1 MRPLQ
6 KVTPWLLALLA
17 LGLTRPALAQPPVA
31 GAATTDWN
39 NATVPG
45 TAATNNWTSAGN
57 WTAGI
62 PDVSVQDFAVVNNG
76 GVAYVDS
83 IVSTQAGGVS
93 LGTNAGQSGTL
104 DVLSGGSLTVVDD
117 GPTFPAD
124 GSVRIGQAGTGNLF
138 VRPGGSLDS
147 ASITLGAAST
157 TSTLTLGGT
166 TPGTATVTTGL
177 ATLGRTTRVIG
188 SNVNFSASGGIAFQS
203 TSVFIP
209 EITGGTHSA
218 LKTSGTAGLG
228 GTLQVDFNGVTPAGG
243 SFWNLVDAATI
254 TGTFASILPDPAVPL
269 GLGQVFAVRTV
280 DGGTNGKLGQLVVN
294 QLPVLSINRN
304 TGAVSITNPG
314 SSGIAL
320 DGYTVQSTNGALVQA
335 NWQSL
340 ATHPAVAGAGWAEAN
355 PTANRLSELRSS
367 GSSTLAG
374 SGSWA
379 LGNIFQEPAPFQFG
393 QNLEDVVFQYSDPV
407 AQATVN
413 GIVNYTGGTG
423 INNLVLFADPAT
435 GNVKLRNTSSFTV
448 AIDGYTVA
456 STAGSLNS
464 NPALWTSLQDSLGN
478 TWTEANLLDTRISEL
493 QSSGSTTL
501 TMNGG
506 TTFDLGGLFK
516 TAGAKDLVFQF
527 VLSGNSTPNTGVVVY
542 EPAPSVGVPGDYN
555 KNGIV
560 DAADYSIWRDHL
572 SQSFQLDN
580 EGGISPGVV
589 DAADYT
595 FWKSRFGA
603 ISGSGSGGGSL
614 VGGAAGAVPEPTTGL
629 LLLVGGVLALT
640 PQRGRRWMFVGNE

>member
-1 MRPLQ
+1 MRTLQ
-6 KVTPWLLALLA
+6 RLTPWFLALLV
-17 LGLTRPALAQPPVA
+17 LGLSRPAIAQPPVP

-45 TAATNNWTSAGN
+45 TAVTNNWTTGGN
-57 WTAGI
+57 WTAGV
-62 PDVSVQDFAVVNNG
+62 PDVGVLDFGVINNG
-76 GVAYVDS
+76 GVAYVNS
-83 IVSTQAGGVS
+83 AVSPQAGGVS

-138 VRPGGSLDS
+138 VRPGGTLNSV
-147 ASITLGAAST
+147 SIMLGAANA
-157 TSTLTLGGT
+157 STLTLGGT
-166 TPGTATVTTGL
+166 APGAATVSTGL
-177 ATLGRTTRVIG
+177 ATLGRTMRVIG
-188 SNVNFSASGGIAFQS
+188 PNVNFSATGGIAFQS

-209 EITGGTHSA
+209 EITGGTHSP
-218 LKTSGTAGLG
+218 LKTSGNAGLG
-228 GTLQVDFNGVTPAGG
+228 GTLQVDFNGVTPTGG
-243 SFWNLVDAATI
+243 SFWNLLDAASISGAFT
-254 TGTFASILPDPAVPL
+254 AILPDPAVPL
-269 GLGQVFAVRTV
+269 GLGQVLAVRTV
-280 DGGTNGKLGQLVVN
+280 NGGTNGKLGQLVLN

-355 PTANRLSELRSS
+355 PTANRLSELRSG

-374 SGSWA
+374 SGSWG
-379 LGNIFQEPAPFQFG
+379 LGNVFHEPTPTQFG
-393 QNLEDVVFQYSDPV
+393 QNLEDVVFQYNDPA

-413 GIVNYTGGTG
+413 GVVNYTGGTG

-435 GNVKLRNTSSFTV
+435 GNVKVRNTSPFTV
-448 AIDGYTVA
+448 AIDGYTIA
-456 STAGSLNS
+456 SPAGSLNS
-464 NPALWTSLQDSLGN
+464 NPALWTSLQDSVGN
-478 TWTEANLLDTRISEL
+478 SWFEANLADTRVSEL
-493 QSSGSTTL
+493 QSSGLTTL
-501 TMNGG
+501 NLNGG

-516 TAGAKDLVFQF
+516 TAGAKDLAFQF
-527 VLSGNSTPNTGVVVY
+527 VLSGNSAPNTGVVVY
-542 EPAPSVGVPGDYN
+542 EAAPTVTGVAGDYN
-555 KNGIV
+555 KNGVV
-560 DAADYSIWRDHL
+560 DAADYTIWRDHL
-572 SQSFQLDN
+572 SQTFQLDN
-580 EGGISPGVV
+580 EGGISTGTV

-603 ISGSGSGGGSL
+603 TSGSGSGSGSL
-614 VGGAAGAVPEPTTGL
+614 VGGSAGAVPEPTAWAL
-629 LLLVGGVLALT
+629 FVIGGVIGLIAR
-640 PQRGRRWMFVGNE
+640 RGGSIR